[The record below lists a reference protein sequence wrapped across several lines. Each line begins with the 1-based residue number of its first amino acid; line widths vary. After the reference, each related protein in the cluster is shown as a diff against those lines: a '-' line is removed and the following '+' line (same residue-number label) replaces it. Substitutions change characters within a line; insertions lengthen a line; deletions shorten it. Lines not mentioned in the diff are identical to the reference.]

1 MPIIEA
7 TFWAKMLTVVV
18 AAMAE
23 ITPKEIARLRSAR
36 AKGIPAAT
44 SEPNART
51 RMSRLIGSATFS
63 ARSRS
68 CVVVWENTE

>member
-7 TFWAKMLTVVV
+7 TFWAKMLTVVI

-23 ITPKEIARLRSAR
+23 ITPKEMARLSRASAS
-36 AKGIPAAT
+36 GIPAAT
-44 SEPNART
+44 SEPKARM
-51 RMSRLIGSATFS
+51 RMSRLIGRATFS

-68 CVVVWENTE
+68 WVVVWENTE